1 VRITARTAGSAAA
14 RTTAARSA
22 SFISTVSEFIP
33 SGRFS
38 VIVPTPSVTLYS
50 TVSDIVVLSVLRRS
64 SQATIGE
71 PGRRGKPR
79 PGPVPARRRTGCR
92 TGAGPPGLPIWRL
105 IVTTSRP
112 EDEIMDHY

>member
-1 VRITARTAGSAAA
+1 MRTTARTAGSAAA

-38 VIVPTPSVTLYS
+38 VIVPTPPVTSYS

-64 SQATIGE
+64 SQATFGE
-71 PGRRGKPR
+71 PVRGGQASR
-79 PGPVPARRRTGCR
+79 
-92 TGAGPPGLPIWRL
+92 LPIWRL